1 MATTDVILPSI
12 QYDNVNFADATST
25 ANLVFLNNTYA
36 TSGFPKLIYN
46 NDICVVGFPGL
57 ETNVTILGCNV
68 SVNVDSYGQKTAT
81 DTDTFMMTHLY
92 KYFSLGEPKQ
102 TLTPNSSRYTKFPDE
117 P

>member
-12 QYDNVNFADATST
+12 QYNNVNFADAVST
-25 ANLVFLNNTYA
+25 ANLFFVTNA
-36 TSGFPKLIYN
+36 VSSSGGQIIYN
-46 NDICVVGFPGL
+46 NGVRIVGFPRL
-57 ETNVTILGCNV
+57 EINVTIAGCNAV
-68 SVNVDSYGQKTAT
+68 NVNVDSFRLAST
-81 DTDTFMMTHLY
+81 DNDTFRLNNLY